1 MQPQT
6 QPTTL
11 SEKNKKLIIALI
23 ILFGTLIVCLFGVLI
38 GSTLANMNGSTP
50 QTSSTTTSKA
60 AITYTTEETT
70 TSEETTS
77 SETSSVSTTSSVASI
92 TTTPALNVYTNV
104 DPAFTIKYPAGWTV
118 NSTQSDWGDEQ
129 YGSSITRLNKGN
141 YELTLQLNKTFSPT
155 FCFYPDKPDNGQPGT
170 TYTEYK
176 EIVALDGKVYRRTIQ
191 PFTGMADTQILSAC
205 TQNTE
210 GNFITGFAPMYQG
223 LYGTAYTPEILAELD
238 LMLANYHLGN

>member
-1 MQPQT
+1 MI
-6 QPTTL
+6 TL
-11 SEKNKKLIIALI
+11 DNQKKKKLIIVLI
-23 ILFGTLIVCLFGVLI
+23 ILFGTLVVCLLGLLI
-38 GSTLANMNGSTP
+38 GAALTNPNNAYQSN
-50 QTSSTTTSKA
+50 TSSTTTSKA
-60 AITYTTEETT
+60 PITYTTEETT

-77 SETSSVSTTSSVASI
+77 SETSSVSTTSSAAST